1 MLVFHNAVL
10 RRLLY
15 LLVHNLQPRLRNL
28 GRNTP
33 TLQKEEFYRM
43 PYMLS
48 INIMKLTMG
57 KKMTACGKLILQ
69 SYYASKNLTTCSK
82 SANKPS
88 RSLTSVDRE
97 FAFRCKQVRKGAF

>member
-33 TLQKEEFYRM
+33 TLQKEKFCRM
-43 PYMLS
+43 SYTLFT
-48 INIMKLTMG
+48 NIMKFLSIKEGVCTCNKVVDIISLLTR
-57 KKMTACGKLILQ
+57 LFQ
-69 SYYASKNLTTCSK
+69 
-82 SANKPS
+82 
-88 RSLTSVDRE
+88 
-97 FAFRCKQVRKGAF
+97 QVMI